1 MPAVGGSA
9 PLTGMQ
15 FACFPVNRV
24 TVLADSNGWTS
35 MALLRR
41 HKYDPTV
48 PVVVRVDER
57 SDPLASMVF
66 AVEWVVRVNGPVLCR
81 PEKFGVGVVI

>member
-24 TVLADSNGWTS
+24 TVLADSNGLTA

-41 HKYDPTV
+41 HKFDPTV

-57 SDPLASMVF
+57 GDPLASMVF
-66 AVEWVVRVNGPVLCR
+66 VVDWIALVNGPVLCR
-81 PEKFGVGVVI
+81 AE